1 MAPKSAAVVLN
12 PQQLQEY
19 SNVDPSLPAL
29 ITEAGMETQ
38 RQKFIYATLALAF
51 GFLLA
56 LAVVGGFIYLV
67 MHDHPK
73 SAAGLIGAGV
83 LGLVTGFQTVRLG
96 GSAEHETPAKRSAKR
111 SKTAD

>member
-1 MAPKSAAVVLN
+1 MARKSAAVVLN

-19 SNVDPSLPAL
+19 ANVDPSLPAL
-29 ITEAGMETQ
+29 ITQAGMESQ
-38 RQKFIYATLALAF
+38 RQKFIYATVALSF

-56 LAVVGGFIYLV
+56 LSVVGGFVYLA

-73 SAAGLIGAGV
+73 SAAALIGAGV

-96 GSAEHETPAKRSAKR
+96 GSAEHEAPAKRPARR
-111 SKTAD
+111 SSP

>member
-1 MAPKSAAVVLN
+1 VPKSAAVVLN

-29 ITEAGMETQ
+29 ITKAGMDTQ

-51 GFLLA
+51 GFTLA
-56 LAVVGGFIYLV
+56 MSIVAGFIYLA
-67 MHDHPK
+67 MHDRPK

-96 GSAEHETPAKRSAKR
+96 GGAEHEAAAKRTGIRPKN
-111 SKTAD
+111 TD